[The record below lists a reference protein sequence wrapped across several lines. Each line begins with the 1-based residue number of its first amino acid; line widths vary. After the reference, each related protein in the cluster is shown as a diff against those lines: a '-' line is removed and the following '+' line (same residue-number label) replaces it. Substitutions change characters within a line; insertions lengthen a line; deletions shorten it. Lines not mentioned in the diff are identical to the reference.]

1 MTVPLDAFRPTP
13 TTFIM
18 PPLPTTL
25 SEELLTTV
33 DSLRRRRTDLSD
45 FQIPRLRNCTGP
57 LAIQQQYAAELRED
71 LDTFARQVDVRL
83 YLKLHRLMAR
93 ISE

>member
-1 MTVPLDAFRPTP
+1 MA
-13 TTFIM
+13 
-18 PPLPTTL
+18 PLPSTL
-25 SEELLTTV
+25 SEELLTTI